1 MKELWHGLLTVVIF
15 NTAKLTCL
23 TYNTLVIVRFF
34 HCVIQWRNKVL
45 LLILTSFQGSG
56 GEKPLCDRTDAKKFL
71 VYALLRVSKNDE
83 IDCFLWTACTITLV
97 VCCFCLKQ
105 MTLVS

>member
-1 MKELWHGLLTVVIF
+1 MLLWFPSLFPYTLIIERLIIMKELWHGLLTVVIF

-71 VYALLRVSKNDE
+71 VYALLRVSKND
-83 IDCFLWTACTITLV
+83 D
-97 VCCFCLKQ
+97 
-105 MTLVS
+105 